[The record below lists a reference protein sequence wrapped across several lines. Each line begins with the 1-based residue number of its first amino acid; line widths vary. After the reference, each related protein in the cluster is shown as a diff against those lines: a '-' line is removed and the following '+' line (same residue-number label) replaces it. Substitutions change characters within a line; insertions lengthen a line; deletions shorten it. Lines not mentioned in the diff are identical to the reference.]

1 MDYYTLI
8 KKKKHTLIIS
18 SLMNNNIEKIKFRNA
33 ISTDSKQL
41 SDVES
46 EIFFNDKV
54 NTNFEVEIEKENKKI
69 FVCTYENTLPVKKNF
84 LKEIFS
90 RRNEKKFTQE
100 EVIIGYVKV
109 WKIMEDMH
117 IEQIGVLENFQKK
130 GIGEKLLKISIKHS
144 IQLRVKKI
152 ILECRESNTTAI
164 NLYKK
169 YLFNVTSIRKNYYPL
184 DSGREDAICFES
196 PDITNNEFYNN
207 LN

>member
-1 MDYYTLI
+1 
-8 KKKKHTLIIS
+8 
-18 SLMNNNIEKIKFRNA
+18 MNNNIEKIKFRNA

-69 FVCTYENTLPVKKNF
+69 FVCTYENTLPIKKNF

-117 IEQIGVLENFQKK
+117 IEQIGVLENLSL
-130 GIGEKLLKISIKHS
+130 IHI
-144 IQLRVKKI
+144 
-152 ILECRESNTTAI
+152 
-164 NLYKK
+164 
-169 YLFNVTSIRKNYYPL
+169 
-184 DSGREDAICFES
+184 
-196 PDITNNEFYNN
+196 
-207 LN
+207 